1 VSVRDSVRPLVT
13 LLAVLS
19 ALPAA
24 LSAPP
29 AAAAARTYAVDAGAS
44 EVRIHVGKSG
54 AFGFAGHTHEVTA
67 PVKGEVVA
75 DPDNLGGSRV
85 SLTFDTGE
93 MKVLAEGEPAGDP
106 PKVEEAMKGPKLLE
120 VSRFPTITFKSQK
133 VTGRPAAG
141 GAYDL
146 ELAGEMNIHGVTHAL
161 TLPVHVEVAGQTLTA
176 TGKAVLRHDEFGL
189 QPIAAGGGTVKVKN
203 EIGVTYRIVAHTR

>member
-1 VSVRDSVRPLVT
+1 VRDPVGPLVI

-24 LSAPP
+24 
-29 AAAAARTYAVDAGAS
+29 AASRTYAVDAGAS

-67 PVKGEVVA
+67 PVKGEVVT
-75 DPDNLGGSRV
+75 DPDDLGRSSV
-85 SLTFDTGE
+85 SLTFDAGD

-120 VSRFPTITFKSQK
+120 VARFPTITFKSQR
-133 VTGRPAAG
+133 VSGRPATG

-146 ELAGEMNIHGVTHAL
+146 EVAGEMTIHGVSRPL
-161 TLPVHVEVAGQTLTA
+161 TLPVHVEVAGETLTA
-176 TGKAVLRHDEFGL
+176 TGKAVLRHDQFGL
-189 QPIAAGGGTVKVKN
+189 QPISAGGGTVKVKN
-203 EIGVTYRIVAHTR
+203 EIAVTYRIVARAR

>member
-1 VSVRDSVRPLVT
+1 VSVRDSHPALVSFRPLVI

-19 ALPAA
+19 ALP
-24 LSAPP
+24 S
-29 AAAAARTYAVDAGAS
+29 AAASRTYAVDAGAS

-75 DPDNLGGSRV
+75 DPDNLGGSSV

-120 VSRFPTITFKSQK
+120 VARFPTITFKSQK
-133 VTGRPAAG
+133 VTARPAAG

-146 ELAGEMNIHGVTHAL
+146 ELAGEMNIHGATRPL

-189 QPIAAGGGTVKVKN
+189 QPISAGGGTVKVKN
-203 EIGVTYRIVAHTR
+203 EIGVTYRIVARVR